1 LRSPEAPILTT
12 ERLTL
17 SEITAED
24 APFILELLMSR
35 GFRENIGDRGVRD
48 LESAGG
54 YIERTQAGYA
64 ANGFGLWRC
73 DVTATGEA
81 AGLCGLVKRDGLEH
95 PDVGYAFL
103 ERFWGSGL
111 ASEAAA
117 ASLAYGRETLAI
129 PTIVAITTAANLGS
143 IAVLKKIGLR
153 DAGLI
158 RLPGY
163 DHDSAY
169 FTTDPA

>member
-1 LRSPEAPILTT
+1 MILET
-12 ERLTL
+12 ERLAL
-17 SEITAED
+17 RELNADD

-35 GFRENIGDRGVRD
+35 GFRENIGDRGVSD
-48 LESAGG
+48 LEGARG
-54 YIERTQAGYA
+54 YIERTRAGYA

-73 DVTATGEA
+73 DVKATGEA
-81 AGLCGLVKRDGLEH
+81 AGLCGLVRRDGLEH

-103 ERFWGSGL
+103 ERFWGRGY

-117 ASLAYGRETLAI
+117 ASLAYGRDVVGLK
-129 PTIVAITTAANLGS
+129 TIVAITTPANLGS
-143 IAVLKKIGLR
+143 IAVLKKIGMR

-163 DHDSAY
+163 DRDSSY
-169 FTTDPA
+169 FTT

>member
-1 LRSPEAPILTT
+1 MSILET

-17 SEITAED
+17 SEAIAGD
-24 APFILELLMSR
+24 APFILELLLSR
-35 GFRENIGDRGVRD
+35 GFIENIGDRGVRD

-54 YIERTQAGYA
+54 YIERLQTSYA

-73 DVTATGEA
+73 DLKATGEPV
-81 AGLCGLVKRDGLEH
+81 GICGLVKRDGLDH

-103 ERFWGSGL
+103 ERFWGGGL
-111 ASEAAA
+111 ATEAAA
-117 ASLAYGRETLAI
+117 ACLTYGRETLGLPVI
-129 PTIVAITTAANLGS
+129 LAITTPANLGS

-158 RLPGY
+158 RIPGY
-163 DHDSAY
+163 DHDSSF
-169 FTTDPA
+169 FTTEEAAA

>member
-12 ERLTL
+12 ERLSL
-17 SEITAED
+17 SALTADD

-48 LESAGG
+48 LDGAKG
-54 YIERTQAGYA
+54 YIERAQTGYS

-81 AGLCGLVKRDGLEH
+81 AGLCGLVKRDGLAH

-103 ERFWGSGL
+103 EPYWGRGY

-117 ASLAYGRETLAI
+117 ASLAYGRDVLGLA
-129 PTIVAITTAANLGS
+129 TIVAITTPANLGS

-169 FTTDPA
+169 FTTEPA

>member
-1 LRSPEAPILTT
+1 VILET
-12 ERLTL
+12 ERLVLHELTP
-17 SEITAED
+17 ED

-54 YIERTQAGYA
+54 YIERARAGYA

-73 DVTATGEA
+73 DVKATGEA
-81 AGLCGLVKRDGLEH
+81 AGLAGLVRRDGLEH

-103 ERFWGSGL
+103 EPFWGRGY

-117 ASLAYGRETLAI
+117 AALAYGRQTLGL
-129 PTIVAITTAANLGS
+129 PVIVAITTEANAGS
-143 IAVLKKIGLR
+143 IAVLKKIGMR

-158 RLPGY
+158 RVPGY
-163 DHDSAY
+163 EQDSAY
-169 FTTDPA
+169 FTTEGV